1 MFINANHKQSSLNAS
16 LTYILNNWLYQQ
28 LNMQDYEVYNSQKKQ
43 NEQRATKRMNKKEIE
58 EENEIERQTRKTARL
73 YKKKKDKKWRVM
85 EERNL
90 RKENVGRGNE
100 ARQSTHTETSQ
111 QTQEVMVEARKPT
124 CCCDASKDRRSQ
136 HGDSHTQRTHPAIS
150 SCQTLSCVIVTINQ
164 KHALSL
170 TRAWAVKTDECLV
183 NFYFEGAHV
192 WNSFIFYF
200 F

>member
-1 MFINANHKQSSLNAS
+1 
-16 LTYILNNWLYQQ
+16 
-28 LNMQDYEVYNSQKKQ
+28 
-43 NEQRATKRMNKKEIE
+43 
-58 EENEIERQTRKTARL
+58 
-73 YKKKKDKKWRVM
+73 M

-136 HGDSHTQRTHPAIS
+136 HNGDSHTQRTHPAIS
-150 SCQTLSCVIVTINQ
+150 SCQTLSCVTVTINQ

-183 NFYFEGAHV
+183 NFYCEGAHV
-192 WNSFIFYF
+192 RNSFKIIINK
-200 F
+200 